1 VIANA
6 AAEALLGPNA
16 GIGMVAVFT
25 EGMKAMARL
34 TLEVGDK
41 ICPNCGADV
50 TIFPGG
56 VVCESGCAFTLTAEE
71 AKTRVCKSE
80 TSQDEK

>member
-1 VIANA
+1 MIAKK

-16 GIGMVAVFT
+16 GLGMNAVFI

-41 ICPNCGADV
+41 VCPNCGGDT

-56 VVCESGCAFTLTAEE
+56 VVCESGCAFTLPADE

-80 TSQDEK
+80 TSQDEG